1 MSSKSAIEIVETR
14 LEDLPTYDAFAQ
26 LPVKQITGLLDGKA
40 SVQLVEVSP
49 RIVPLGY
56 TPEYLAVRAARV
68 SFGYGLKTPELD
80 TALLNYLLR
89 NRHTSPIE
97 MPNVTFRL
105 TIPKAMAIQF
115 LRHRTGKF
123 NEFSQRYAEVGEE
136 GDDTWYNPLNWDQG
150 IRIPSLSNKQGS
162 NLTNGEDCHEL
173 EKVANIRALYTEA
186 ETHIAKLHEL
196 YHQMID
202 AGLAKEIARFVLPM
216 SEYTILYAQFDL
228 SNLSKLLHLRADY
241 EHAQRETAVIAN
253 AMLSLIKPLFPT
265 IIAHLEGGMNGL
277 SSSEEEIAVI
287 RKKEIPSNITG
298 SRRKDLI
305 KKAAQLDIILE

>member
-1 MSSKSAIEIVETR
+1 MTSSPIKIIESSYEAI
-14 LEDLPTYDAFAQ
+14 PTYDAFAQ
-26 LPVKQITGLLDGKA
+26 LPIKQIMGLLDGKA
-40 SVQLVEVSP
+40 SVQLIEVSP
-49 RIVPLGY
+49 RIVPIGY
-56 TPEYLAVRAARV
+56 TPEFLAVRAARV

-162 NLTNGEDCHEL
+162 NLTKGDDPHEL
-173 EKVANIRALYTEA
+173 ETISKIRSLYTEA
-186 ETHIAKLHEL
+186 ETHIVALHSL
-196 YHQMID
+196 YHKMID
-202 AGLAKEIARFVLPM
+202 TGLAKEIARFVLPM
-216 SEYTILYAQFDL
+216 SE
-228 SNLSKLLHLRADY
+228 
-241 EHAQRETAVIAN
+241 
-253 AMLSLIKPLFPT
+253 
-265 IIAHLEGGMNGL
+265 
-277 SSSEEEIAVI
+277 
-287 RKKEIPSNITG
+287 
-298 SRRKDLI
+298 
-305 KKAAQLDIILE
+305 

>member
-1 MSSKSAIEIVETR
+1 M
-14 LEDLPTYDAFAQ
+14 
-26 LPVKQITGLLDGKA
+26 
-40 SVQLVEVSP
+40 
-49 RIVPLGY
+49 
-56 TPEYLAVRAARV
+56 RAARV

-162 NLTNGEDCHEL
+162 NLTNDPDEL
-173 EKVANIRALYTEA
+173 EKISKIRALYTEA
-186 ETHIAKLHEL
+186 ETHIVALHSL
-196 YHQMID
+196 YHKMID
-202 AGLAKEIARFVLPM
+202 TGLAKEIARFVLPM
-216 SEYTILYAQFDL
+216 SEYTVLYMQMDL
-228 SNLSKLLHLRADY
+228 NNLSKLLHLRADFD
-241 EHAQRETAVIAN
+241 HAQRETAVIAN

-265 IIAHLEGGMNGL
+265 IIAHLEGQMTGL
-277 SSSEEEIAVI
+277 SLSKEEIMI
-287 RKKEIPSNITG
+287 IQNKEIPSNITG
-298 SRRKDLI
+298 SQRREII
-305 KKAAQLDIILE
+305 KKAAQLGITLV